1 MKLFKPLI
9 SGFVISLLLFTIAC
23 STNNDSNSGSSDTTE
38 ESEQVTI
45 NAAVQKHTAIDTL
58 EKLLPEFEE
67 KTGINVNLEVLPQEE
82 METKVEMALASD
94 SDQYDVVMVDQMF
107 VPQYARTGWIEDLSP
122 YIEEYSNE
130 LNMDDFM
137 QGFVDALSVEGKIYG
152 LPVYGESTIL
162 MYNKEMFEE
171 KGIDNPPATFEELKE
186 VAEKLTGDG
195 QYGIALRGQRGQ
207 GMNVYIWAGF
217 YNAFGGQWLKDG
229 QPDLNSEAAIE
240 ATQLYQDLIT
250 NYAPEGAATYSWD
263 QVQLAMQQGTVGM
276 VIDATNFATR
286 LEDEENSNVG
296 GKIGYALIP
305 EGPEGSSPSSAT
317 RGFSIPTVSKHK
329 EEAFQF
335 IEWALSEDVQLQS
348 ALEGQRGDATR
359 ISVWES
365 EEFKERNNYDGGKWI
380 DVAIE
385 SMNQAKAD
393 YRPRIPEWRNMG
405 DRLGIA
411 ISEALAGKD
420 PKQALDE
427 AQKEI
432 NGYFE

>member
-1 MKLFKPLI
+1 MKTFKKVV
-9 SGFVISLLLFTIAC
+9 SGIIISLLLFAAAC
-23 STNNDSNSGSSDTTE
+23 SSNQNANSDSNGSTKGE
-38 ESEQVTI
+38 EQVTI

-58 EKLLPEFEE
+58 EKLLPEFEKE
-67 KTGINVNLEVLPQEE
+67 TGIKVNLEVLPQEE
-82 METKVEMALASD
+82 METKVELALASD
-94 SDQYDVVMVDQMF
+94 SDQFDVVMVDQMF
-107 VPQYARTGWIEDLSP
+107 IPQYARAGWIEDLGP
-122 YIEEYSNE
+122 YIETNSDE

-137 QGFVDALSVEGKIYG
+137 QGFVDALSYEGKVYG
-152 LPVYGESTIL
+152 LPVYGESTML

-171 KGIDNPPATFEELKE
+171 KGINNPPETFEELKE

-195 QYGIALRGQRGQ
+195 KYGIALRGQRGQ

-229 QPDLNSEAAIE
+229 KPDMNSEAAIK

-250 NYAPEGAATYSWD
+250 NYAPEGASTYSWD
-263 QVQLAMQQGTVGM
+263 QVQLAMQQGKVGM

-286 LEDEENSNVG
+286 LEDEENSNVV

-305 EGPEGSSPSSAT
+305 EGPEGRSPSSAT
-317 RGFSIPTVSKHK
+317 RGFSIPVVSKHK

-335 IEWALSEDVQLQS
+335 IEWALSEDIQLQS

-365 EEFKERNNYDGGKWI
+365 EEFKEKNNYDDGKWI
-380 DVAIE
+380 EVAIE

-427 AQKEI
+427 AQEEI
-432 NGYFE
+432 KGYFE